1 MGDGVVPLESAHL
14 EGARQ
19 ITLDGVFHSINAPTA
34 WYGSEGVVDAWLRK
48 VEGLKY

>member
-14 EGARQ
+14 DGAKQ
-19 ITLDGVFHSINAPTA
+19 ITLQNVFHSINAPTA
-34 WYGSEGVVDAWLRK
+34 WYGSEGCVDMWLRK